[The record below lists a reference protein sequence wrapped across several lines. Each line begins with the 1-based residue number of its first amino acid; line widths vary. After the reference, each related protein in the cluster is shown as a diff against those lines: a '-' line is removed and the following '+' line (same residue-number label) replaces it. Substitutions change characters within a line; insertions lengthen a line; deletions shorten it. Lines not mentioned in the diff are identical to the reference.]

1 MALKSNLKTVMNN
14 VNINDTIAGD
24 GEKYNTGVWRKNTD
38 EEEEKR
44 EGTTDE
50 SEGLRERR

>member
-1 MALKSNLKTVMNN
+1 MDN
-14 VNINDTIAGD
+14 TIAGD